1 MLRIEEEKI
10 ERTTGPRTTGPRGPT
25 VRGPVVRGP
34 TVRRPIV
41 RGPICLEP
49 LLFII
54 YILYMITCHLMIPC
68 MELHRD
74 IQNIQFCA
82 LYLEI
87 FRDFASRFYL
97 ILQFAAALDIF
108 SNLMLHLVL
117 MYLEW
122 EGLKIIFQSFLYTS
136 TQKAFALVKYQWKA
150 CVLPLEYFVPVLD
163 GPSNRICLQ
172 S

>member
-1 MLRIEEEKI
+1 MSSNDTLHGIAQRHPKH
-10 ERTTGPRTTGPRGPT
+10 
-25 VRGPVVRGP
+25 PVLCV
-34 TVRRPIV
+34 
-41 RGPICLEP
+41 
-49 LLFII
+49 
-54 YILYMITCHLMIPC
+54 
-68 MELHRD
+68 
-74 IQNIQFCA
+74 
-82 LYLEI
+82 I